1 MKLELGNQILEE
13 KKEKNEGTFR
23 ESEAKEI
30 LMSLHF
36 APKQKKN
43 ITFIY
48 IKGNHKTNNI

>member
-30 LMSLHF
+30 SMSLHF

-43 ITFIY
+43 ILFI
-48 IKGNHKTNNI
+48 